1 MKLSN
6 VMFTASIL
14 TMTLSTLILFF
25 VSSEQEFWSEAVFTG
40 YFSSVV
46 YIAICCVADAN
57 GH

>member
-1 MKLSN
+1 MKLST
-6 VMFTASIL
+6 VMFIASIV

-46 YIAICCVADAN
+46 YIVICCAAEAN